1 MTNRQQKILARVN
14 KDFQVRPG
22 AAGVDQAKHSDR
34 EAIRSVLGTAAIDLV
49 LICPDSRELNHALNK
64 LHEALFWAHA
74 AIDHW
79 GESTLGNDE

>member
-14 KDFQVRPG
+14 KDFQVRPCP
-22 AAGVDQAKHSDR
+22 AGVDQAKHSDR
-34 EAIRSVLGTAAIDLV
+34 ESVRSVVGIASLDV
-49 LICPDSRELNHALNK
+49 VMICPQSRELNHALNK

-79 GESTLGNDE
+79 GESTIGGDD